1 MPYGEGWLEKG
12 IQFGGLFINY
22 ILFGK
27 PPIPYDKT
35 VPYGTLNKNK
45 TVPYGINPII
55 LGYKDKTVPYGT
67 LNKNKTVPYGTL
79 EENTNG

>member
-12 IQFGGLFINY
+12 VQFGDLFINY
-22 ILFGK
+22 VAFGIK
-27 PPIPYDKT
+27 PIT
-35 VPYGTLNKNK
+35 NTN
-45 TVPYGINPII
+45 
-55 LGYKDKTVPYGT
+55 DKTVPYGT

>member
-12 IQFGGLFINY
+12 VQYGDLFLNY
-22 ILFGK
+22 IAFGIK
-27 PPIPYDKT
+27 PNIIYDKT

-45 TVPYGINPII
+45 TVPYGKPII
-55 LGYKDKTVPYGT
+55 FD
-67 LNKNKTVPYGTL
+67 KTVPYGTL